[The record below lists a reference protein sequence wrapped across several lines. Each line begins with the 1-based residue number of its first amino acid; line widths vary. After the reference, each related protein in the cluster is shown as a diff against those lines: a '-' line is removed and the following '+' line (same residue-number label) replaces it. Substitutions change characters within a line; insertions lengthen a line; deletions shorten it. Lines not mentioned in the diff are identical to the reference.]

1 LSIKYGTA
9 SPAAAVKNVLSF
21 KVELKSADGSFV
33 RASQTVIENPVT
45 VQQVHTAD
53 LDFNVSRDFI
63 IEITNHSPS

>member
-1 LSIKYGTA
+1 MSIKYGTV
-9 SPAAAVKNVLSF
+9 SPAAAVKNGLSF
-21 KVELKSADGSFV
+21 KVELKSADGRSV
-33 RASQTVIENPVT
+33 YATQTVTKNSVT